1 MAVLMHP
8 WHRWP
13 IVCCGWVA
21 IMVIWA
27 MLAPAAARDIIV
39 AAAGTG
45 EPVPGVIV
53 VFYWDEQIPGPDGGY
68 ERIVHAK
75 EMITGPEGTLKDRGI
90 LSLLLKSRILYLYK
104 PGYRL
109 KSVRA
114 TEVSNTEQV
123 ELVKVATIAK
133 DRRAEAAAFEAVVDP
148 IVRCRGSNAICYQNL
163 GLAPAAIYREYEFT
177 DIVWHPVLA
186 FRHGRVVENK
196 VSTASPHLKEDSPR
210 APRKPRKGR
219 AKIEQLTKMSQSPE
233 FRVRQRAAYSL
244 GHSEAPEAV
253 ELLMNA
259 LEDEHWQVRNAAA
272 KSLGDL
278 TAVDAA
284 SPLARALGDVNAT
297 VRKTAGK
304 ALAGMGTTISPVV
317 MGVLSD
323 PNPLARERAVQVLS
337 KTGGEPAVQA
347 LTRVLND
354 PAAEVRKSA
363 AIALGELNDPRA
375 TKPLLARLAVETV
388 PVVKGAVLKALERIG
403 EPSTV
408 APMKEIFMDDP
419 KGACRQAGR
428 VLMATDPEGLQA
440 LADCLQHTNADLRAE
455 SARLLGM
462 SGNGVGTLP
471 LVATLRDEDM
481 TVRRNVIQ
489 ALGRIADARA
499 IAPLLDLWFHPSADL
514 RSRAANA
521 VVRHGQPA
529 VRPLLGYLNAK
540 DPYLRWRAAW
550 ALGNLSEAA
559 APVVRQKRRST
570 GRERERI
577 RNPEAIA
584 ALVGAVNDPLPEVR
598 WCAIRSLGALEA
610 AEASPA
616 LETRLTDDDAG
627 IRAAASRA
635 LEAIRSQR

>member
-1 MAVLMHP
+1 MY
-8 WHRWP
+8 
-13 IVCCGWVA
+13 CGWIA

-27 MLAPAAARDIIV
+27 MLVPAAAREIIV
-39 AAAGTG
+39 AEAGTG
-45 EPVPGVIV
+45 EPVPGVIA

-68 ERIVHAK
+68 ERIIHAK
-75 EMITGPEGTLKDRGI
+75 EMITGQTGILKDSGI

-109 KSVRA
+109 KSVPA
-114 TEVSNTEQV
+114 TEVSSTGQV

-163 GLAPAAIYREYEFT
+163 GLAPAAIYSEYEFT
-177 DIVWHPVLA
+177 DIVWHPMLA
-186 FRHGRVVENK
+186 FSHGHVVENK
-196 VSTASPHLKEDSPR
+196 VSTASPHLKKDSPR

-219 AKIEQLTKMSQSPE
+219 ADIGQLTEMSQSPE

-244 GHSEAPEAV
+244 GHSEDPEAV

-259 LEDEHWQVRNAAA
+259 LEDDHWQVRNAAA
-272 KSLGDL
+272 KSLGNL

-284 SPLARALGDVNAT
+284 PTLARALGDANAT

-304 ALAGMGTTISPVV
+304 ALAGMGATISPVV
-317 MGVLSD
+317 MDVLSD
-323 PNPLARERAVQVLS
+323 PNPLARERAVQVL
-337 KTGGEPAVQA
+337 TQIGDGQAVQA

-375 TKPLLARLAVETV
+375 TKPLLARLVVETV
-388 PVVKGAVLKALERIG
+388 PVVKGAVFKALERIG
-403 EPSTV
+403 DPSTV

-419 KGACRQAGR
+419 KGAGRQAGR

-440 LADCLQHTNADLRAE
+440 LANCLQHPNADLRAE
-455 SARLLGM
+455 SARLIGL
-462 SGNGVGTLP
+462 SGNRVGTLP

-499 IAPLLDLWFHPSADL
+499 IAPLLDLWLHPSAEL
-514 RSRAANA
+514 RSGAADA
-521 VVRHGQPA
+521 VVRHGHPT
-529 VRPLLGYLNAK
+529 VTPLLGYLRAK
-540 DPYLRWRAAW
+540 NPYFRWRAAW

-559 APVVRQKRRST
+559 ESVVGHKRRST

-577 RNPEAIA
+577 RSPEAIA
-584 ALVGAVNDPLPEVR
+584 ALVDAVNDPLPEVR

-610 AEASPA
+610 AVASPA

>member
-1 MAVLMHP
+1 
-8 WHRWP
+8 
-13 IVCCGWVA
+13 
-21 IMVIWA
+21 MVIWA
-27 MLAPAAARDIIV
+27 TLVPVAARDIIV
-39 AAAGTG
+39 AKADTG
-45 EPVPGVIV
+45 EPVPGVIAI
-53 VFYWDEQIPGPDGGY
+53 FYWDEQIPGPDGGY

-75 EMITGPEGTLKDRGI
+75 EMITGQEGTLKVKGI
-90 LSLLLKSRILYLYK
+90 LSLLLKSRILYLYR
-104 PGYRL
+104 PGYRF
-109 KSVRA
+109 KSVPV
-114 TEVSNTEQV
+114 TEVSSTGRV
-123 ELVKVATIAK
+123 ELVKVATVAK

-177 DIVWHPVLA
+177 DIVWHPMLA
-186 FRHGRVVENK
+186 FSHGRVVENK
-196 VSTASPHLKEDSPR
+196 MSTARPHLKKDSSR

-219 AKIEQLTKMSQSPE
+219 ANIEQLTEMSQSPE
-233 FRVRQRAAYSL
+233 FRARQRAAYSL

-253 ELLMNA
+253 ALLITA
-259 LEDEHWQVRNAAA
+259 LEDDHWQVRNAAA

-284 SPLARALGDVNAT
+284 PSLARALGDANAT

-304 ALAGMGTTISPVV
+304 ALAGMGATVSPVV
-317 MGVLSD
+317 TGVLSD
-323 PNPLARERAVQVLS
+323 PNPLARERAVQVLT
-337 KTGGEPAVQA
+337 KTGGEPVVQA

-354 PAAEVRKSA
+354 RAARVRKSA
-363 AIALGELNDPRA
+363 AIGLGELNDPQA

-388 PVVKGAVLKALERIG
+388 PGVKGAVFKALERIG
-403 EPSTV
+403 DPITV
-408 APMKEIFMDDP
+408 TPMKEIFVDDP
-419 KGACRQAGR
+419 KGAGRRAGR
-428 VLMATDPEGLQA
+428 VMMAIDPEGLKA
-440 LADCLQHTNADLRAE
+440 LANCLKHTNPDLRAE
-455 SARLLGM
+455 SARLIGI

-499 IAPLLDLWFHPSADL
+499 LPPLLDLWLHPSADL
-514 RSRAANA
+514 RSRAADA

-529 VRPLLGYLNAK
+529 VSHLLGYLEAK
-540 DPYLRWRAAW
+540 NPYLRWRAAW

-559 APVVRQKRRST
+559 PPVVGQKRRST
-570 GRERERI
+570 GRERERT
-577 RNPEAIA
+577 RHPKAIA
-584 ALVGAVNDPLPEVR
+584 ALVGAVDDPLPEVR
-598 WCAIRSLGALEA
+598 WCAIHSLGALEA
-610 AEASPA
+610 AEGSQA